1 MVLWGSDMTLW
12 HMTRAIAETAWISVP
27 TVAEGAVGRLT
38 PEVCDRRL
46 DSWSRR
52 LLEQAEIEVT
62 TYGLEH
68 APPGETFVIM
78 SNHQS
83 LYDVPVLFQA
93 LHRRIRMVAKTEL
106 FKIPVWSAAMRA
118 AGFVEVDRQNR
129 ERAIASLNRAKKALA
144 EGTSIWIAPEGTRSD
159 TGKLGAFKKGGFH
172 LALDTGARIL
182 PATILGT
189 RKVLVARG
197 GQVNPGAHV
206 TVTLSAPIASSDYG
220 EARKEELIAKV
231 RESIAQHMPEEWR

>member
-1 MVLWGSDMTLW
+1 MTLW
-12 HMTRAIAETAWISVP
+12 HMTRAIVETAWISVP
-27 TVAEGAVGRLT
+27 TVVQGSVGRLT
-38 PEVCDRRL
+38 PEACDRRL

-52 LLEQAEIEVT
+52 LLEHAEIEVT

-68 APPGETFVIM
+68 WPAGEAFVIM

-83 LYDVPVLFQA
+83 LYDIPVLFQA
-93 LHRRIRMVAKTEL
+93 LKRRIRMVAKTEL

-129 ERAIASLNRAKKALA
+129 GAAIASLNRAKRALA

-159 TGKLGAFKKGGFH
+159 SGRLGSFKKGGFH

-182 PATILGT
+182 PITVVGT
-189 RKVLVARG
+189 RDVLVARG
-197 GQVNPGAHV
+197 GEVRPGAQV
-206 TVTLSAPIASSDYG
+206 SVTLSEPVDPKAYG
-220 EARKEELIAKV
+220 EERKEELIDAV
-231 RESIAQHMPEEWR
+231 RAAIARHMPEELR